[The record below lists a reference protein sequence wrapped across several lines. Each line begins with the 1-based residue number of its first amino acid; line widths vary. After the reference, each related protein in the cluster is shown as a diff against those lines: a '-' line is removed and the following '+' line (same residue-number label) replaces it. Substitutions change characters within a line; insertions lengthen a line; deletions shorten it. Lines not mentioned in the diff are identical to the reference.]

1 MRIHYITGRSGAGK
15 TERVY
20 QEIRTALENGEKRL
34 ILIVP
39 EHFTLQAERTLIQ
52 KLDQPGILD
61 AEVLSFSRLAYKVF
75 NTVGGIAK
83 TRINNQGRHMILRK
97 LLDELRDDLRVYR
110 SVSARDGF
118 IEKINDLLVELKRHD
133 ISPQM
138 LYEQAEKEGNS
149 GLLPD
154 KLKDIALVYDS
165 FNKYLADKYLDP
177 EDEINVLIERME
189 EADFLKGARVWL
201 DGFDYFTPRDIRVID
216 KLLALVKSLT
226 ITFTIGDEETD
237 TDLDIF
243 KSHQLSLKKIRALAE
258 ARRIEEQFTYLS
270 PYSNEEYIANK
281 APEIRHLEQEIYK
294 YPYRQYSGKVENL
307 KVFAANNLESETEML
322 AAQII
327 SLVREKGWRFNQ
339 IAVVTADMESYGSII
354 KRVFSE
360 YGIPFFMDEKRPVI
374 QNPII
379 DVVLVSLRVVYYHYS
394 FEDVFRLLK
403 TGFFQADASDIE
415 LLENYCLEF
424 GIRGQRWHE
433 EFNLGGDVYDLSRL
447 NRLRK
452 EIMTSFLAL
461 EKGVRGEKNIAD
473 MVKALYE
480 YLTAINLQERIKARI
495 DELKQKGLFD
505 RVYENA
511 QIWNI
516 VMETFEQL
524 VEILGDQRVSLKEF
538 MRILEAGFSSLE
550 VGIIPTTLDQV
561 LVGNIQRSKN
571 HDVKALFILGCND
584 EVLPSVMPEHD
595 LLSEE
600 ERDLLQERGM
610 ELGSNSILRSSEEK
624 FSIYTAFSTPS
635 DYLWVSYALAD
646 MEGKALR
653 PSILIDRLKK
663 LFKNLE
669 IASDVIW
676 NEEIEKHLIATPDS
690 TYKYMVANMRQY
702 ADGKPIS
709 KLWLQLY
716 SWYHQKD
723 EWKEKRDELKRA
735 LFYRNQV
742 QPIGRCMAKE
752 LYSSPIRASVSR
764 LEQYIRCPFAHFIR
778 YGLRPREQNRY
789 EVAAPDVGE
798 LFHLSIESF
807 VKKLEE
813 EAVDWR
819 SVDDDKCEEL
829 IEEIMEELIPQH
841 KHGVLLS
848 TGRYKYLCNRLK
860 RVSKRA
866 VWLLTD
872 HIRRSSFSPLGNEV
886 SFGTRGTYPPI
897 EIELTNSEKI
907 LLEGRID
914 RADIYID
921 GKDVYINVIDY
932 KSGNQNFDLS
942 DAYFGLNLQLL
953 VYLEALLNFKQQSIE
968 GRARPGGIFYFKID
982 DPLINSQEQLDEEA
996 IKKEIRKKLKLKGLV
1011 LKDINIVR
1019 KMDRTIE
1026 RYSEVL
1032 PVRIKKDET
1041 FYDSSSLLS
1050 ENEFINLLAHVKNLI
1065 KEIGESLLSGHID
1078 IMPVKK
1084 GKETACRYCSYTGI
1098 CQFDSK
1104 FRDNRYRTVPRL
1116 KKKDI
1121 IERLTRDEE
1130 RGMAQDEVDCGTTGR
1145 N

>member
-461 EKGVRGEKNIAD
+461 EKGVRGEINIAD
-473 MVKALYE
+473 MV
-480 YLTAINLQERIKARI
+480 
-495 DELKQKGLFD
+495 
-505 RVYENA
+505 
-511 QIWNI
+511 
-516 VMETFEQL
+516 
-524 VEILGDQRVSLKEF
+524 
-538 MRILEAGFSSLE
+538 
-550 VGIIPTTLDQV
+550 
-561 LVGNIQRSKN
+561 
-571 HDVKALFILGCND
+571 
-584 EVLPSVMPEHD
+584 
-595 LLSEE
+595 
-600 ERDLLQERGM
+600 
-610 ELGSNSILRSSEEK
+610 
-624 FSIYTAFSTPS
+624 
-635 DYLWVSYALAD
+635 
-646 MEGKALR
+646 
-653 PSILIDRLKK
+653 
-663 LFKNLE
+663 
-669 IASDVIW
+669 
-676 NEEIEKHLIATPDS
+676 
-690 TYKYMVANMRQY
+690 
-702 ADGKPIS
+702 
-709 KLWLQLY
+709 
-716 SWYHQKD
+716 
-723 EWKEKRDELKRA
+723 
-735 LFYRNQV
+735 
-742 QPIGRCMAKE
+742 
-752 LYSSPIRASVSR
+752 
-764 LEQYIRCPFAHFIR
+764 
-778 YGLRPREQNRY
+778 
-789 EVAAPDVGE
+789 
-798 LFHLSIESF
+798 
-807 VKKLEE
+807 
-813 EAVDWR
+813 
-819 SVDDDKCEEL
+819 
-829 IEEIMEELIPQH
+829 
-841 KHGVLLS
+841 
-848 TGRYKYLCNRLK
+848 
-860 RVSKRA
+860 
-866 VWLLTD
+866 
-872 HIRRSSFSPLGNEV
+872 
-886 SFGTRGTYPPI
+886 
-897 EIELTNSEKI
+897 
-907 LLEGRID
+907 
-914 RADIYID
+914 
-921 GKDVYINVIDY
+921 
-932 KSGNQNFDLS
+932 
-942 DAYFGLNLQLL
+942 
-953 VYLEALLNFKQQSIE
+953 
-968 GRARPGGIFYFKID
+968 
-982 DPLINSQEQLDEEA
+982 
-996 IKKEIRKKLKLKGLV
+996 
-1011 LKDINIVR
+1011 
-1019 KMDRTIE
+1019 
-1026 RYSEVL
+1026 
-1032 PVRIKKDET
+1032 
-1041 FYDSSSLLS
+1041 
-1050 ENEFINLLAHVKNLI
+1050 
-1065 KEIGESLLSGHID
+1065 
-1078 IMPVKK
+1078 
-1084 GKETACRYCSYTGI
+1084 
-1098 CQFDSK
+1098 
-1104 FRDNRYRTVPRL
+1104 
-1116 KKKDI
+1116 
-1121 IERLTRDEE
+1121 
-1130 RGMAQDEVDCGTTGR
+1130 
-1145 N
+1145 